1 MMQQENLFEE
11 EALPKGWISARC
23 NVQDDDAGQRYV
35 FIDEVWTY
43 TYDLA
48 DSEMQRFVWVN
59 IYKQHCA
66 TYQQISSGIGIS
78 LRALKYWV

>member
-66 TYQQISSGIGIS
+66 TSE
-78 LRALKYWV
+78 LLTLLCF